1 MAVGLRSISKCGQV
15 NDAHK
20 RIAPQICGARRRQ
33 EAFPP
38 CFALG
43 LSDWCRFA
51 CSFYERLSGVGGLGA
66 EFDPVVNS
74 FNIDDK
80 GSGFTTCTWVV
91 VAKYFNEATVAT
103 DALFSDNQAVGWLV
117 FGTEALEADA

>member
-1 MAVGLRSISKCGQV
+1 MAGGPRSIRRFGWV
-15 NDAHK
+15 DDAHK

-38 CFALG
+38 CLALG

-51 CSFYERLSGVGGLGA
+51 CALYERLSGVGGLSA

-74 FNIDDK
+74 FNIDNK
-80 GSGFTTCTWVV
+80 GSGLTTSAWVV
-91 VAKYFNEATVAT
+91 VAEYFDEATVAT
-103 DALFSDNQAVGWLV
+103 DALFSDNQAIGWLV
-117 FGTEALEADA
+117 FSTEALEADA